1 MPTRVDIE
9 SLQKSLKEAKENI
22 SHLQDASAS
31 HDSQLKSHTDELK
44 QSRSH
49 QEKTDKRLENLEKRT
64 ENLEKKSESAEKMLE
79 KQEKSLQALSQ
90 QTTEIFQTVETH
102 SSTIATHGNDIQ
114 SLRKLISGLNTG
126 GGGVPLEVLEDL
138 EAKIK
143 AVDEKHTK
151 ISDGL
156 NVRVTNLENA
166 LKSCQDQLKSI
177 FQQLEQIKNS
187 INSLEDKIKSKADM
201 AELDRLKNM
210 AGSQGGISEAVLED
224 IRREIQLLKQKTA
237 EIPQISQ
244 NLESLT
250 KRVSLLED
258 KLKSK
263 IDSSEVHKLLSNL
276 KFPDSGQSKDSNIPY
291 ILQKLS
297 EHSEK
302 IEAILK
308 LLNQPASS
316 DAELWLLYKEL
327 KNLLDTKASLADL
340 KALEERLQEKVI
352 AVCEAMGNKFAD
364 RADTKRALKYLEGF
378 IRDFIEIGAKKPSG
392 EDAMFAKKP
401 LGGWSCAS
409 CETNLEK
416 LKGIAAAYYSWNKM
430 PYRDPNDRI
439 ARAGPGFSRML
450 ATIQPEAINS
460 RVKTAN
466 TKIPSHNEDEFAE
479 PKPTQ
484 ISKKVVRPMS
494 AYHH

>member
-22 SHLQDASAS
+22 LHLQDSSAS

-44 QSRSH
+44 QSKNH

-64 ENLEKKSESAEKMLE
+64 ENLEKHLE
-79 KQEKSLQALSQ
+79 KQEKSLQHLSQ
-90 QTTEIFQTVETH
+90 QTTEIVQTVETH
-102 SSTIATHGNDIQ
+102 SSTIVTHGNDIS
-114 SLRKLISGLNTG
+114 SLRKLISGLNSG
-126 GGGVPLEVLEDL
+126 GGGVPLGVLEDL

-143 AVDEKHTK
+143 AVDEKHSK

-166 LKSCQDQLKSI
+166 LKSCQDQLKNI

-187 INSLEDKIKSKADM
+187 MNLLEDKIKSKADS

-224 IRREIQLLKQKTA
+224 LRREIQILKQKTA

-250 KRVSLLED
+250 KRVSILED

-308 LLNQPASS
+308 LLNQPTSS
-316 DAELWLLYKEL
+316 DAELWNLYKEL

-378 IRDFIEIGAKKPSG
+378 IREFIEIGAKKPTG

-450 ATIQPEAINS
+450 ATIQPETINS

-466 TKIPSHNEDEFAE
+466 TKIPSHNEEEFPE

-484 ISKKVVRPMS
+484 IGKKVVRPMS

>member
-1 MPTRVDIE
+1 MD
-9 SLQKSLKEAKENI
+9 SLQKSLREAKDHI
-22 SHLQDASAS
+22 VTLQDTSET
-31 HDSQLKSHTDELK
+31 HGSQLKFQAEELK
-44 QSRSH
+44 HSKNH
-49 QEKTDKRLENLEKRT
+49 QEKTDKRLEI
-64 ENLEKKSESAEKMLE
+64 LEKKTENIEKKSDLLE
-79 KQEKSLQALSQ
+79 RTLENQEKALQALSQ
-90 QTTEIFQTVETH
+90 QTNLVVQTVESH
-102 SSTIATHGNDIQ
+102 SSTITTHSSELQ
-114 SLRKLISGLNTG
+114 SLRKLISGLSAG
-126 GGGVPLEVLEDL
+126 GNGVPFEVLEEL
-138 EAKIK
+138 EAKIR
-143 AVDEKHTK
+143 AVDEKHSK

-166 LKSCQDQLKSI
+166 LKICQDQVKNI
-177 FQQLEQIKNS
+177 FQQLEQIKS
-187 INSLEDKIKSKADM
+187 ALNSLEDKIKSKADS
-201 AELDRLKNM
+201 ADLDRIKNM
-210 AGSQGGISEAVLED
+210 AGSQGGISELLLEELRKD
-224 IRREIQLLKQKTA
+224 IQILKSQTAQIPLL
-237 EIPQISQ
+237 SQ
-244 NLESLT
+244 GLESLT
-250 KRVSLLED
+250 KRVAILED
-258 KLKSK
+258 KMKSK
-263 IDSSEVHKLLSNL
+263 IDGSEVNRLLGAQ
-276 KFPDSGQSKDSNIPY
+276 KFPETSSKDSNIPF

-308 LLNQPASS
+308 LMNQPASS
-316 DAELWLLYKEL
+316 DAELWVLYKEL
-327 KNLLDTKASLADL
+327 KNLLDSKASLSDL

-364 RADTKRALKYLEGF
+364 RADTKKALKYLEGF
-378 IRDFIEIGAKKPSG
+378 IREFMEIGAKRPTG

-409 CETNLEK
+409 CETNLDK

-450 ATIQPEAINS
+450 ATIQPDALNS

-466 TKIPSHNEDEFAE
+466 TKIPSHNEEEFPE

-484 ISKKVVRPMS
+484 IGKRVVRPMS